1 MCDNEEFLRKQR
13 GIAGVHQDNVVEIS
27 NTENSYVGDSPA
39 PIVKSVKF
47 TCAHVNFTLNNIS
60 NIVLDRRNCSRGY
73 KMHWWSLIMSL
84 LCSSKK
90 SVLDICFQEQHNIIK
105 QNSFNL
111 QLATDLKLEKIS
123 WLKTGQIAL
132 V

>member
-47 TCAHVNFTLNNIS
+47 TCAHVNFTLNIIS
-60 NIVLDRRNCSRGY
+60 NIVLDRRNSSRG
-73 KMHWWSLIMSL
+73 
-84 LCSSKK
+84 
-90 SVLDICFQEQHNIIK
+90 F
-105 QNSFNL
+105 
-111 QLATDLKLEKIS
+111 
-123 WLKTGQIAL
+123 
-132 V
+132 